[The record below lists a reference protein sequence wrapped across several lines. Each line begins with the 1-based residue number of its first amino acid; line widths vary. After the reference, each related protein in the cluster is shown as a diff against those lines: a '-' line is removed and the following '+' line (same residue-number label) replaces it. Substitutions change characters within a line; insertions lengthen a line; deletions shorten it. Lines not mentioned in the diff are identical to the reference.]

1 MNMREVLGTTSLA
14 IGTVILFKLL
24 WGGFGVSQPDGSF
37 IAAKAAAVQ
46 APLQV
51 EVDFI
56 DKEQKIEDAPV
67 HVKTDYAD
75 MTFSSAGGTISDL
88 VFTRNLDHK
97 VQTFHVWNSEKAVDR
112 EQQPFLVAL
121 EEKTP
126 YFYKLMHQEQNEDQA
141 KVVYKA
147 STSAGTIEK
156 IFTIDKHEHRIDL
169 ALTVKPQKTLQPRLI
184 WPSPHL
190 QSLEEDDLITAN
202 ITASNGKFKQ
212 VASGSVKFDQGF
224 MQPQLFGTADK
235 YFAFMMFSDKDLF
248 AQRAYYKSIDRCLLS
263 FVEAKAIDKET
274 TWNISYYL
282 GPKEPGSMAVVDVRL
297 EKVLNYGMFSFIT
310 KPVLSLLSFIET
322 YTDNYGWAIILVT
335 ILMRLILLP
344 FNLNAEKSR
353 KKFEENQ
360 KKLEYITQ
368 KYKNDPDKLEEA
380 RLEHM
385 RKHGTGGMLG
395 CALPM
400 VVQIPFFIGL
410 MGALNNSIQLYRA
423 PFVFWIKD
431 LSLPDPYFVLPFIV
445 FISFLGTIFTGPG
458 KKDPKTLMTPLA
470 MALMFGAF
478 STTMSAGVTLYLA
491 TSMLLQVGQ
500 TQLQK
505 AF

>member
-14 IGTVILFKLL
+14 IGTVILFKLF

-37 IAAKAAAVQ
+37 TAATAVAAQ

-51 EVDFI
+51 EVDFY
-56 DKEQKIEDAPV
+56 DKEQKIEDTPV
-67 HVKTDYAD
+67 HIKTAYGD

-97 VQTFHVWNSEKAVDR
+97 VQTFHVWNSNEAVDR

-121 EEKTP
+121 EKETP
-126 YFYKLMHQEQNEDQA
+126 YYYKLIGHEEDESSA
-141 KVVYKA
+141 KVTYKTA
-147 STSAGTIEK
+147 TSVGTIEK
-156 IFTIDKHEHRIDL
+156 AFTVDKHEHRIDL
-169 ALTVKPQKTLQPRLI
+169 ALTVKPKKALQARLI

-190 QSLEEDDLITAN
+190 KALQEDDPVTAN
-202 ITASNGKFKQ
+202 ITTSNGKFKQ
-212 VASGSVKFDQGF
+212 VAAGSIKFNQGF
-224 MQPQLFGTADK
+224 MQPKLFGTADK
-235 YFAFMMFSDKDLF
+235 YFAFMMFSDPQGF
-248 AQRAYYKSIDRCLLS
+248 AQRAYYKSIDRSLLS
-263 FVEAKAIDKET
+263 FIESKTIEEET
-274 TWNISYYL
+274 TWNISYYV
-282 GPKEPGSMAVVDVRL
+282 GPKEPQSMSAVDVRL

-310 KPVLSLLSFIET
+310 KPVLWLLSFIEK

-335 ILMRLILLP
+335 LLMRLILLP

-368 KYKNDPDKLEEA
+368 KYKNDPDRLEEA

-385 RKHGTGGMLG
+385 KKHGTGGMLG

-400 VVQIPFFIGL
+400 VVQIPFFVGL

-431 LSLPDPYFVLPFIV
+431 LSLPDPYYVLPFVV
-445 FISFLGTIFTGPG
+445 FVSFLASVFMGPG
-458 KKDPKTLMTPLA
+458 KKDAKTLMGPVA
-470 MALMFGAF
+470 MSLMFGAF

-500 TQLQK
+500 NQLQK

>member
-1 MNMREVLGTTSLA
+1 MNIREILGTTSLA

-37 IAAKAAAVQ
+37 TAATVAAAQ
-46 APLQV
+46 TPLQV
-51 EVDFI
+51 EVDFY
-56 DKEQKIEDAPV
+56 DKEQKIEDASV
-67 HVKTDYAD
+67 EVKTDYAN

-88 VFTRNLDHK
+88 TFIRNLDNK
-97 VQTFHVWNSEKAVDR
+97 KQTFHVWNSKEVVDR

-121 EEKTP
+121 EKETP
-126 YFYKLMHQEQNEDQA
+126 YYYTLVDHKEDEA
-141 KVVYKA
+141 SATVVYKA
-147 STSAGTIEK
+147 STSAATIEK
-156 IFTIDKHEHRIDL
+156 AFTVDKHEHKIDL
-169 ALTVKPQKTLQPRLI
+169 SLTIKPKKSVQPRLV

-190 QSLEEDDLITAN
+190 RALEEDDPVTAN
-202 ITASNGKFKQ
+202 ITATNGKFKQ
-212 VASGSVKFDQGF
+212 ISFGSVKFNQGF
-224 MQPQLFGTADK
+224 MQPKLFGTADK
-235 YFAFMMFSDKDLF
+235 YFAFMMFSDPQNF

-263 FVEAKAIDKET
+263 FIEAKVIEEET
-274 TWNISYYL
+274 TWNLSYYL
-282 GPKEPGSMAVVDVRL
+282 GPKEPKTMAAVDSRL

-310 KPVLSLLSFIET
+310 KPVLWLLSFLEK

-335 ILMRLILLP
+335 ILMRLLLLP
-344 FNLNAEKSR
+344 FNINAEKSR

-368 KYKNDPDKLEEA
+368 KYKNDPDRLEEA
-380 RLEHM
+380 RVEHI

-400 VVQIPFFIGL
+400 IVQFPFFIGL
-410 MGALNNSIQLYRA
+410 SGALNNSIQLYRA
-423 PFVFWIKD
+423 PFVFWIRD
-431 LSLPDPYFVLPFIV
+431 LSLPDPYYVLPFIV
-445 FISFLGTIFTGPG
+445 FMSFLASILMGPG
-458 KKDPKTLMTPLA
+458 KKDIKNLMSPLA

-491 TSMLLQVGQ
+491 TSMLLQAGQ
-500 TQLQK
+500 NQLQK

>member
-1 MNMREVLGTTSLA
+1 MSIREILGTTSLA

-46 APLQV
+46 TPLQV
-51 EVDFI
+51 EVDFL
-56 DKEQKIEDAPV
+56 DKEQKIEDTPV
-67 HVKTDYAD
+67 HIKTDYAE

-88 VFTRNLDHK
+88 TFIRNLDHK
-97 VQTFHVWNSEKAVDR
+97 EQTFHVWNSKEAVDR
-112 EQQPFLVAL
+112 EQRPFLVAL
-121 EEKTP
+121 EKETP
-126 YFYKLMHQEQNEDQA
+126 YYYKLMHQEENEDSA
-141 KVVYKA
+141 RVVYKA

-156 IFTIDKHEHRIDL
+156 VFTIDKHEHKIDL
-169 ALTVKPQKTLQPRLI
+169 ALTIQPKKALQPRLI

-190 QSLEEDDLITAN
+190 NALEEDDPVTAN

-212 VASGSVKFDQGF
+212 VAAGSVKFNQGF
-224 MQPQLFGTADK
+224 MQPHLFGTADK
-235 YFAFMMFSDKDLF
+235 YFAFMMFGDANGF
-248 AQRAYYKSIDRCLLS
+248 AQRAYYKSVDRCLLS
-263 FVEAKAIDKET
+263 FIEAKSIEEET
-274 TWNISYYL
+274 TWNMSYYF
-282 GPKEPGSMAVVDVRL
+282 GPKEPEAMAAVDVRL

-310 KPVLSLLSFIET
+310 KPVLWLLHLIET
-322 YTDNYGWAIILVT
+322 HTGNYGWAIILVT
-335 ILMRLILLP
+335 LLMRLIMLP
-344 FNLNAEKSR
+344 FNLNAEKSK
-353 KKFEENQ
+353 KKFEANQ

-368 KYKNDPDKLEEA
+368 KYKNDPERLEEA

-385 RKHGTGGMLG
+385 RKYGTGGMLG

-400 VVQIPFFIGL
+400 ILQIPFFIGL

-431 LSLPDPYFVLPFIV
+431 LSLPDPYYVLPLIV
-445 FISFLGTIFTGPG
+445 FISFLGSVVMGPG
-458 KKDPKTLMTPLA
+458 KKDVKTLMGPMA